1 MFELFRQM
9 EELGFRSKDVD
20 SLGDSA
26 EDFDDVQD
34 DLIEA
39 LLDATERAL
48 EDMAGLANSPKYVYL
63 FIYLGFLR
71 HFQHCTGHIMTGSWK
86 GRGNQYIQFVR
97 VLYCKLLTNGK
108 KLPAFPLRPC
118 LEPNSCLR
126 GGRRECYRSATVAQ
140 QNMFRINFNKL

>member
-1 MFELFRQM
+1 MSSSDRWRR
-9 EELGFRSKDVD
+9 LGFRSKDVD

-63 FIYLGFLR
+63 FIWGFTSLS
-71 HFQHCTGHIMTGSWK
+71 T
-86 GRGNQYIQFVR
+86 
-97 VLYCKLLTNGK
+97 L
-108 KLPAFPLRPC
+108 
-118 LEPNSCLR
+118 
-126 GGRRECYRSATVAQ
+126 YRSYHDG
-140 QNMFRINFNKL
+140 